1 MYACLFG
8 SEDSKKAGFVALPGK
23 ITTPLAALERNVP
36 KSGWVNGRSLP
47 SLADL
52 CLYDLVNSPFPGL
65 KALK

>member
-8 SEDSKKAGFVALPGK
+8 SEESKKAGLEALPGK

-36 KSGWVNGRSLP
+36 ESGWVNGRSLP

-52 CLYDLVNSPFPGL
+52 VLHDLVKSPFPGL
-65 KALK
+65 EALK